1 MHSDFRKWTKES
13 NWIEIFV
20 STHLFCSLS
29 LSASDIDIEL
39 ILPFSLT
46 YSQKIFNCINRF
58 LSKVVCGKPKK
69 IKTKIRTNLKGF
81 VDGCWNEEKN
91 THSNVCGYTVVVDM
105 ILISLMH
112 SWFITEKRNGKRKAS
127 NVHTLALCIV
137 HVCIAS
143 IYVSVGGE
151 SYASMN
157 ISSQSS
163 PMNRSHPSEV
173 FFAICIAQSLK
184 PYFDIY
190 TRRCAT
196 HTPEHAHET
205 EFEGGFLFLLHIAN

>member
-1 MHSDFRKWTKES
+1 MNEFERICWWLLKWGKKHTFECVWLYCCCWHDTDQFDAFMIH
-13 NWIEIFV
+13 NWKKKWEKKSV
-20 STHLFCSLS
+20 QY
-29 LSASDIDIEL
+29 A
-39 ILPFSLT
+39 
-46 YSQKIFNCINRF
+46 YS
-58 LSKVVCGKPKK
+58 
-69 IKTKIRTNLKGF
+69 RTVWAQVF
-81 VDGCWNEEKN
+81 
-91 THSNVCGYTVVVDM
+91 T
-105 ILISLMH
+105 
-112 SWFITEKRNGKRKAS
+112 
-127 NVHTLALCIV
+127 LCIV

-151 SYASMN
+151 SYASIN